1 MKLDASET
9 MTDLDVSRAW
19 LRGPDLFQRFR
30 VPREGEPLQTARLS
44 AETEL
49 IVFARGGTSR
59 ALLLAEMAYHH
70 LAQGELAGEPYL
82 VSF

>member
-1 MKLDASET
+1 MKLDT
-9 MTDLDVSRAW
+9 MTGFDLARAS

-30 VPREGEPLQTARLS
+30 VPQEGEPLRSARVS